1 MSPLAVGSVSFAR
14 TKYIIHFLTM
24 GHAYSMTVEV
34 HCLPVKRQKWS
45 RDFGEWF
52 RDVLIN
58 AEIMDYRYPIK
69 GSGVW
74 MPYGFKIR
82 RNTLNILRYL
92 LDTTG
97 HDETLFP
104 LLIPETSLAQ
114 EAEHVK
120 SFEGECFWVTRGG
133 YEPLKVKYA
142 LRPTSETV
150 IAPMLK
156 LWIRSHADLPKK
168 LYQVVNVF
176 RHETKATR
184 PIIRMREVEPFKEA
198 HTCHATGEEAEQQVQ
213 QAVEIYRMF
222 FDLIGVP
229 YVVSRRPDWDKFAGA
244 LYTIA
249 FDLLCPDGRALQI
262 GTVHN
267 LGQNFAKAFDIKYET
282 EDGSQQYIWTT
293 SYGISGRGIAAAL
306 IAHGD
311 DNGVVLPPIIA
322 PIHVVVVP
330 VPYKGK
336 AEEVNEACKKVA
348 DMLCK
353 RFRVELDSREN
364 LSPGNKFYYWELRGV
379 PIRVEIGPRD
389 VENGEVTVVRRDTL
403 KKQTCKMEEAAAA
416 VQKLAEEMTC
426 DLQAN
431 ALTWM
436 KEHVYRVDSLSEAK
450 TLLKRKAGIVEVP
463 WCGGDDCGHRLE
475 EAVEARL
482 LGFPEDK
489 KEAVE
494 GSCLICGKHAT
505 NVVRVAL
512 AY

>member
-1 MSPLAVGSVSFAR
+1 MS
-14 TKYIIHFLTM
+14 
-24 GHAYSMTVEV
+24 
-34 HCLPVKRQKWS
+34 VKRQKWS
-45 RDFGEWF
+45 EHFGEWF

-82 RNTLNILRYL
+82 KNILQIIRDI
-92 LDTTG
+92 LDNTG

-114 EAEHVK
+114 EASHVK
-120 SFEGECFWVTRGG
+120 SFEGECFWVTHGG
-133 YEPLKVKYA
+133 FEPLKVKYA

-156 LWIRSHADLPKK
+156 LWIRSHADLPMK

-198 HTCHATGEEAEQQVQ
+198 HTCHASSEEAEQQVQ
-213 QAVEIYRMF
+213 QAVGLYKRV
-222 FDLIGVP
+222 FDSVGVP
-229 YVVSRRPDWDKFAGA
+229 YIVSRRPDWDKFAGA

-249 FDLLCPDGRALQI
+249 FDLLCPDGRSLQI

-267 LGQNFAKAFDIKYET
+267 LGQNFAKAFDLTYET
-282 EDGSQQYIWTT
+282 IDGRQEHIWTT
-293 SYGISGRGIAAAL
+293 SYGISGRGIAAVL

-311 DNGVVLPPIIA
+311 DNGIVLPPKIA
-322 PIHVVVVP
+322 PIQVVVVP

-336 AEEVNEACKKVA
+336 EQEVNQACENVA
-348 DMLCK
+348 SKLK
-353 RFRVELDSREN
+353 NAGYRVKLDLRNELT
-364 LSPGNKFYYWELRGV
+364 PGNKFYYWELRGI

-389 VENGEVTVVRRDTL
+389 LTNSVVTIVRRDTL
-403 KKQTCKMEEAAAA
+403 KKRQWKMNDI
-416 VQKLAEEMTC
+416 VCGIKNLAEEVSR
-426 DLQAN
+426 DLKLN
-431 ALTWM
+431 AEVRM
-436 KEHVYRVDSLSEAK
+436 KKRIYRVDRLSEAK
-450 TLLKRKAGIVEVP
+450 SLLKRKAGIVEVP
-463 WCGGDDCGHRLE
+463 WCGKDECGHNLE
-475 EAVEARL
+475 EQVEARL
-482 LGFPEDK
+482 LGFPEDTTTK
-489 KEAVE
+489 VE
-494 GSCLICGKHAT
+494 SNCLICEEPAA
-505 NVVRVAL
+505 NIVRVAL

>member
-1 MSPLAVGSVSFAR
+1 
-14 TKYIIHFLTM
+14 
-24 GHAYSMTVEV
+24 V
-34 HCLPVKRQKWS
+34 HGLPVKRQKWS
-45 RDFGEWF
+45 SDFGEWF
-52 RDVLIN
+52 RDILIN

-82 RNTLNILRYL
+82 KNVLQIIRDL
-92 LDTTG
+92 LDNSG
-97 HDETLFP
+97 HSETLFP

-114 EAEHVK
+114 ESAHVK
-120 SFEGECFWVTRGG
+120 SFEGECFWVTHGG
-133 YEPLKVKYA
+133 YDPLKVRYA

-176 RHETKATR
+176 RYETKATR

-198 HTCHATGEEAEQQVQ
+198 HTCHTSAEEAEQQVKD
-213 QAVEIYRMF
+213 AVKIYKQF
-222 FDLIGVP
+222 FDDIGIP

-267 LGQNFAKAFDIKYET
+267 LGQNFAKAFDITYET
-282 EDGSQQYIWTT
+282 LDGSQEHIWTT
-293 SYGISGRGIAAAL
+293 SYGISGRGIAAVL

-311 DNGVVLPPIIA
+311 DNGIVLPPKIA
-322 PIHVVVVP
+322 PTQVAIVP

-336 AEEVNEACKKVA
+336 EEEVNKACADVATKIKEAGY
-348 DMLCK
+348 
-353 RFRVELDSREN
+353 RVELDMRGD
-364 LSPGNKFYYWELRGV
+364 LTPGNKFYYWELRGV
-379 PIRVEIGPRD
+379 PIRIEIGPRD
-389 VENGEVTVVRRDTL
+389 LANGVVTIARRDSL
-403 KKQTCKMEEAAAA
+403 KKQTWKMDDVVSA
-416 VQKLAEEMTC
+416 VERLAEEITG
-426 DLQAN
+426 DLRTN
-431 ALTWM
+431 AAAWM
-436 KEHVYRVDSLSEAK
+436 KERVYRVNSLGEAK
-450 TLLKRKAGIVEVP
+450 TLLKRRAGIVEVA
-463 WCGGDDCGHRLE
+463 WCGKEECGHSLE

-482 LGFPEDK
+482 LGFPEDSTEK
-489 KEAVE
+489 VDGK
-494 GSCLICGKHAT
+494 CLVCGEPAN
-505 NVVRVAL
+505 NVVRVAQ